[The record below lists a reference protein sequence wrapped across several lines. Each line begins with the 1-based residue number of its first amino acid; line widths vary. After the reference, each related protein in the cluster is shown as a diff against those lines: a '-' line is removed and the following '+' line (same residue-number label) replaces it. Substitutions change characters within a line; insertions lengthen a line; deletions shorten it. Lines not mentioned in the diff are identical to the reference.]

1 MSILSRVAS
10 LLRWVQQ
17 RNDKPLLLTDVVAC
31 IDEDRA
37 KHLMLMSRV
46 TKLRAQSKELERWSR
61 VAQR

>member
-1 MSILSRVAS
+1 VSILSRVAS